1 MPSSYGI
8 YILKAIYTLKEKR
21 WMEWS
26 NVKVVILS
34 GQASGV
40 GSIIPVGKTM
50 SHAREGIF

>member
-26 NVKVVILS
+26 NFKVVILS

-40 GSIIPVGKTM
+40 GSTIPVGKTM